1 VQHYFDS
8 FFDNL
13 LDPKVLIKRSKMLD
27 TYESVKKMMGRVAE
41 INGYMEDVDGLKS
54 KMENLTFRSSNL
66 NAIQCVMDRN

>member
-1 VQHYFDS
+1 MQHYFDS